1 MSNFKCEKCGTAC
14 YDTPNGYITGCE
26 HYPADI
32 KRKNLPQRLKD
43 SLKELIHQVKELGLD
58 DTVDNPMVKNNK
70 LNIIKCFVCGN
81 SFAARFPKTGDS
93 VTCPHCGAEGHG
105 TYDEGGNYM
114 LEWNESDTWS

>member
-1 MSNFKCEKCGTAC
+1 MSNFKCEKCGTVC

-26 HYPADI
+26 HYPVDT
-32 KRKNLPQRLKD
+32 KRENA
-43 SLKELIHQVKELGLD
+43 LKELTKQAEELGLYD
-58 DTVDNPMVKNNK
+58 MTDNPMIKNNK
-70 LNIIKCFVCGN
+70 LNIIKSICFFCGN

-114 LEWNESDTWS
+114 LEWYESDTWS